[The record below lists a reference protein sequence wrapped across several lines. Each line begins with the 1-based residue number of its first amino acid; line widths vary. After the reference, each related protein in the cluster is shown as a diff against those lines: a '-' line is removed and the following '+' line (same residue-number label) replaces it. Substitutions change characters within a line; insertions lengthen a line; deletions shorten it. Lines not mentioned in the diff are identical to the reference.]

1 MGMTS
6 SKGTANEQVLTENG
20 VNCINRDT
28 ELRLSIGHNGDVLD
42 TIHRRHDAV
51 LVESSHIHTRGK

>member
-1 MGMTS
+1 MTS
-6 SKGTANEQVLTENG
+6 STQGTANEQVLTENG

-42 TIHRRHDAV
+42 TIRRRHDAV
-51 LVESSHIHTRGK
+51 LVESSHIDTTGK